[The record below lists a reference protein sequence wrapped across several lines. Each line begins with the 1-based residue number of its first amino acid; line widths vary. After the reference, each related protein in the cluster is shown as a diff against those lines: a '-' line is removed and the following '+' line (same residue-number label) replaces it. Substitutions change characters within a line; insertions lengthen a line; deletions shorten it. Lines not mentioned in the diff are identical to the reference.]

1 MKKVI
6 TYGTFDLLHAGHI
19 NLLRRAKELG
29 DYLIVV
35 VSTDE
40 FNWNEKQKRC
50 YFSYEERKKLVEAV
64 RYVDLVLP
72 EENWEQKLS
81 DIKEYKVDTFV
92 MGDDWK
98 EKFDFL
104 KKYCDVI
111 YLPRTEGISTTKIK
125 QELTILLGLQEDGVK
140 NFSVKPIDKNISP
153 TLYEIKKNGVRVF
166 YYIDKYDKSINITYI
181 TENKQKNKT
190 EQKDKKTAV
199 KREKRMLKNPDIHK
213 EPI

>member
-1 MKKVI
+1 MRKVI

-40 FNWNEKQKRC
+40 FNWNEKRKKC

-64 RYVDLVLP
+64 RYVDLVIP
-72 EENWEQKLS
+72 EENWDQKIS
-81 DIKEYKVDTFV
+81 DVKEYHVDTFV

-98 EKFDFL
+98 GKFDFL
-104 KKYCDVI
+104 KDYCKVV

-125 QELTILLGLQEDGVK
+125 QDLGL
-140 NFSVKPIDKNISP
+140 
-153 TLYEIKKNGVRVF
+153 NG
-166 YYIDKYDKSINITYI
+166 T
-181 TENKQKNKT
+181 TANK
-190 EQKDKKTAV
+190 
-199 KREKRMLKNPDIHK
+199 
-213 EPI
+213 